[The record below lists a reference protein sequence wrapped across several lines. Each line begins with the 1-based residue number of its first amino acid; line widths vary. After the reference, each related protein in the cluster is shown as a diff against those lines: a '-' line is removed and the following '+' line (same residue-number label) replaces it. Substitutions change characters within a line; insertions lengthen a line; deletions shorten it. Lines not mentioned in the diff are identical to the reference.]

1 MELWKCNCDLSCVA
15 CIRAG
20 RRTVK
25 VTQLSQIE
33 QVLKGLG
40 LLRHIHH
47 AAWESQK
54 TKGRLN
60 GFRNV
65 VAISAHTI
73 AAICSKQ
80 TILEPI
86 FCVVLYFSVWLFFS
100 PLLEKKVAD
109 SHWNTR
115 RKIRADLRSAFHTL
129 CVHFCSFD
137 REQLSSGG
145 FFICWFR
152 NEIHT
157 IRWGFFANPCK
168 IRHKTNNIGLLSPLW
183 LRRLSC
189 RTRTKMKN
197 NNGKM
202 KKKNSTPIQLFRGS
216 QWTRAREK
224 CGIGYGGS
232 AHIS

>member
-86 FCVVLYFSVWLFFS
+86 FCVVLYFSVWLFFFS
-100 PLLEKKVAD
+100 SSREKGGGFSLK
-109 SHWNTR
+109 HTEKNTS
-115 RKIRADLRSAFHTL
+115 RSALSFPHSLCAFLLIWQWAAQLGRIFYMLIQKWDSYDTL
-129 CVHFCSFD
+129 RFFCKSMQNTTQNKQH
-137 REQLSSGG
+137 RVIVAALVKKIVVSYSNK
-145 FFICWFR
+145 
-152 NEIHT
+152 NE
-157 IRWGFFANPCK
+157 K
-168 IRHKTNNIGLLSPLW
+168 
-183 LRRLSC
+183 
-189 RTRTKMKN
+189 
-197 NNGKM
+197 
-202 KKKNSTPIQLFRGS
+202 
-216 QWTRAREK
+216 
-224 CGIGYGGS
+224 
-232 AHIS
+232 